1 MKSGALPVNWFD
13 LVVLAVLA
21 VGFIVGKKRG
31 MSEELLDVFQ
41 WLVIVVV
48 SALYYEPL
56 GRFLA
61 GYTNLSL
68 LVAYIITYISLV
80 VVTRL
85 FFGWVKRMVGEKL
98 VASDLF
104 GRLEYYL
111 GMGAGMLRFS
121 CILVVVLAV
130 LHARYV
136 SPEQLAADAKMQQD
150 NFGSISFP
158 TLGRLQQS
166 VFKESLCGPF
176 VKKYLNEQLIDATPA
191 DQKLVQRVGVGK
203 RRERAVDEVIDK
215 KQP

>member
-1 MKSGALPVNWFD
+1 MKPGALPVNWFD

-48 SALYYEPL
+48 SALYYAPL
-56 GRFLA
+56 GRYLA
-61 GYTNLSL
+61 GYTDLSL
-68 LVAYIITYISLV
+68 LVAYITTYLSLV
-80 VVTRL
+80 VATRL

-111 GMGAGMLRFS
+111 GMCAGMLRFS
-121 CILVVVLAV
+121 CILVIILSV
-130 LHARYV
+130 LHARYI
-136 SPEQLAADAKMQQD
+136 SPEQLAADAKMQRD

-158 TLGRLQQS
+158 TLGLLQQS
-166 VFKESLCGPF
+166 VFQQSLSGKF
-176 VKKYLNEQLIDATPA
+176 IKRYLNEQLIAPTPA
-191 DQKLVQRVGVGK
+191 GQKLVQRVGVGK
-203 RRERAVDEVIDK
+203 RRERAVDEVLDK